1 VTDHAATHFTAATGS
16 RSPSPENHGD
26 GKPRPEK
33 LRVTATRA
41 ALWALLDRWITRLLT
56 TVVFV
61 ILGRLLSVD
70 EFGLVA
76 LALVVRNFFGVF
88 IDGGF
93 SEALIRAPSLSKSYT
108 DTAFWSAV
116 ATGTLLTILTVAG
129 GPFIANSILDQPDV
143 APLLQV
149 LGISLVVSGLSSTQ
163 SALLQRDLKF
173 RQLAVRR
180 AIAQVVSGT
189 VAIVVAFLGA
199 GAWSIVVQTVLLG
212 VVGTIVLW
220 RVSDWRPGFD
230 VEWAAFKSL
239 SAFGVSMVAI
249 DVLTVI
255 QQQADNFVVGRQ
267 LGVAALGVYAVA
279 FRFYFLIA
287 DVTTSSMKGVALATF
302 ARFQQDQ
309 AAMRRALMTATR
321 LTALVAIPAFVALA
335 LIAPELI
342 RTLVG
347 GKWAPAIPVLRAL
360 SPSGPVLCLSFLDIS
375 LLIALGRSRL
385 ALGISAAGVAVRVV
399 GYLVGVQHGVIGVAV
414 GLTTAT
420 LIYWPVRLLVL
431 RRLIGLSTIQYTAQL
446 RTPVVASVPMAAGLV
461 GVNALAG
468 SHVSDPVLLIAS
480 SVIGGL
486 LFVAAT
492 YVIDRDAFH
501 EVVGLVRVVMGA
513 RGGKQPSGA
522 ADLADGSKPT

>member
-1 VTDHAATHFTAATGS
+1 MTDQ
-16 RSPSPENHGD
+16 SPTPIPVDIESLVSEEA
-26 GKPRPEK
+26 RPEK
-33 LRVTATRA
+33 LRVTVTRA
-41 ALWALLDRWITRLLT
+41 ALWALLDRWVTRILT

-116 ATGTLLTILTVAG
+116 TTGTLLTVLTVVGA
-129 GPFIANSILDQPDV
+129 PFIARTILDQPDV

-180 AIAQVVSGT
+180 AIAQVVSGA
-189 VAIVVAFLGA
+189 VAIIVAFLGA
-199 GAWSIVVQTVLLG
+199 GAWSIVIQTVLLG

-220 RVSDWRPGFD
+220 RVSEWRPGFD
-230 VEWAAFKSL
+230 VEWTALKSL
-239 SAFGVSMVAI
+239 SAFGVSMIGI

-302 ARFQQDQ
+302 ARFQHDQ
-309 AAMRRALMTATR
+309 EAMRRALLTATR
-321 LTALVAIPAFVALA
+321 LTALIAVPAFVGLG

-347 GKWAPAIPVLRAL
+347 SKWAPSIPVMRAL

-385 ALGISAAGVAVRVV
+385 ALGVSAAGVAVRVV
-399 GYLVGVQHGVIGVAV
+399 GYLIGVQHGVVGVAV
-414 GLTTAT
+414 GLTIAT
-420 LIYWPVRLLVL
+420 IVYWPIRLMIL
-431 RRLIGLSTIQYTAQL
+431 RRQIGLSLVAYLTQL
-446 RTPVVASVPMAAGLV
+446 RTPVLASVPMAAGLL
-461 GVNALAG
+461 GLHALAAG
-468 SHVSDPVLLIAS
+468 SVSDPVLLVAS
-480 SVIGGL
+480 MVMGGL
-486 LFVAAT
+486 LYVAAT
-492 YVIDRDAFH
+492 YVIDRRAFR
-501 EVVGLVRVVMGA
+501 EVLGLARAVMGA
-513 RGGKQPSGA
+513 KGGKKSAAKVGTTGGA
-522 ADLADGSKPT
+522 AAT